1 MNLITFTSDFGLQ
14 DNYVGVV
21 KGVMLGINPAV
32 TIVDLSHNIAPFS
45 VEQAAFT
52 INTAYR
58 FFPQGTVHLAVID
71 PGVGSVRNPLI
82 VQTAKYFFVG
92 PDNGIFTHILDTEG
106 TKCYVIRRESVRRQG
121 KIDPEESTTFDGRD
135 LFGPAAALLSA
146 GVGIDRLADPM
157 NDAPV
162 LLSGPFTP
170 KPGVQPVRVMHVDHF
185 GNLVT
190 MLHRDCLKGG
200 MQLKQVILAGNVIGR
215 ISEGYQDVAEGE
227 LLAVWG
233 SSGYLE
239 LSVNQ
244 GRAADLLG
252 DEPEKA
258 QIEVEIHE

>member
-1 MNLITFTSDFGLQ
+1 
-14 DNYVGVV
+14 
-21 KGVMLGINPAV
+21 
-32 TIVDLSHNIAPFS
+32 
-45 VEQAAFT
+45 
-52 INTAYR
+52 
-58 FFPQGTVHLAVID
+58 
-71 PGVGSVRNPLI
+71 
-82 VQTAKYFFVG
+82 
-92 PDNGIFTHILDTEG
+92 
-106 TKCYVIRRESVRRQG
+106 
-121 KIDPEESTTFDGRD
+121 
-135 LFGPAAALLSA
+135 
-146 GVGIDRLADPM
+146 
-157 NDAPV
+157 
-162 LLSGPFTP
+162 
-170 KPGVQPVRVMHVDHF
+170 MHVDHF

-215 ISEGYQDVAEGE
+215 ISEGYQDVAAGE